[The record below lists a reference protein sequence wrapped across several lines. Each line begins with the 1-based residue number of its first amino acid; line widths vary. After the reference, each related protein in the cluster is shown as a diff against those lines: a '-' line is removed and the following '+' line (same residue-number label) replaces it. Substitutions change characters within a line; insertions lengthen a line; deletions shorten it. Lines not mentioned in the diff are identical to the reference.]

1 MEQARVDRLLR
12 DATAFQQAGEIRKY
26 VEAIRLAPA
35 RDGTPSSG
43 ELERWSQWALA
54 QADRIDPAIG
64 GTFLKAMQDEDETK
78 K

>member
-1 MEQARVDRLLR
+1 MPKLPLWSHR
-12 DATAFQQAGEIRKY
+12 RK
-26 VEAIRLAPA
+26 LP
-35 RDGTPSSG
+35 GTGDPESPDSSG